1 MSRQLEVELT
11 VTPQSAQSQRP
22 RNHTPA
28 AEAHRVCVW
37 TKICRPRTVLR
48 SEVRTGTR
56 DWDLG
61 AEKLLTYLR
70 AALLAARRATA
81 VVVFSYLDG
90 RLSSRGVPRQL
101 IYTGFCAR
109 LHATRSEHQSTYN
122 TASATRCGT
131 RGQLLHSASAFRPLE
146 RDQCCQMVAPRP
158 SGGAVH
164 KAIPSYRTQLSP
176 ESADSCGKT
185 CVPAASSSATT
196 VKRTVACK
204 SCLPALMSAGAYARR
219 RQLACLSE
227 PMPDL
232 A

>member
-1 MSRQLEVELT
+1 MCGQK
-11 VTPQSAQSQRP
+11 SAGRARLS
-22 RNHTPA
+22 
-28 AEAHRVCVW
+28 E
-37 TKICRPRTVLR
+37 R
-48 SEVRTGTR
+48 SEVRSDGDATGI
-56 DWDLG
+56 WVLHCCQCW
-61 AEKLLTYLR
+61 
-70 AALLAARRATA
+70 LLAAPCDCCRRLLVRISTA
-81 VVVFSYLDG
+81 DSLFSWG
-90 RLSSRGVPRQL
+90 AP
-101 IYTGFCAR
+101 
-109 LHATRSEHQSTYN
+109 STYIHWFLCAP
-122 TASATRCGT
+122 TCHALRTPIYILPVPLVVGHEDSSC
-131 RGQLLHSASAFRPLE
+131 SASAFRPLE

-185 CVPAASSSATT
+185 CVPAASSAATT

>member
-1 MSRQLEVELT
+1 M
-11 VTPQSAQSQRP
+11 
-22 RNHTPA
+22 
-28 AEAHRVCVW
+28 W

-48 SEVRTGTR
+48 SEVRSDGDATGIWVR
-56 DWDLG
+56 KIYLLR
-61 AEKLLTYLR
+61 ALLTCCTAGCSPCDCCR
-70 AALLAARRATA
+70 RLLVSRRPTL
-81 VVVFSYLDG
+81 FSWG
-90 RLSSRGVPRQL
+90 AP
-101 IYTGFCAR
+101 
-109 LHATRSEHQSTYN
+109 STYIHWFLC
-122 TASATRCGT
+122 ATTCHALRTPIYILPVPLVVGHEDSSC
-131 RGQLLHSASAFRPLE
+131 SASAFRPLE

-185 CVPAASSSATT
+185 CVPAASSAATT

>member
-1 MSRQLEVELT
+1 M
-11 VTPQSAQSQRP
+11 TPQSAQSQRP

-48 SEVRTGTR
+48 SEVRSDGDATGIGSV
-56 DWDLG
+56 WVLHWP
-61 AEKLLTYLR
+61 
-70 AALLAARRATA
+70 LLAARRATA

-185 CVPAASSSATT
+185 CVPAASSAATT